1 MFMRVLTNVA
11 RVVVGILFIVSGLV
25 KANDPTGLAIKMT
38 EFFNVWQINNDS
50 FLYTYAFSFS
60 VMMILFEII
69 AGVAILLG
77 WRIKLF
83 STLTLLLIVFFTF
96 LTAYAYFTGKP
107 ATCGCFGDCI
117 PLTSKQSFNKDLVLL
132 VLSLLI
138 FAYSYYIKPL
148 LSNKISALI
157 LIVATILT
165 GWFMFYV
172 KRHLPVKDCLAFPV
186 GTNLRLAKYGSEED
200 AKLKQD
206 FGKNIFYVYAKKTD
220 TLRVSQTDLVDPTK
234 NYGSLEDS
242 GFNYIRLDTIIPK
255 QKGIAVAANDLNA
268 NLRLSFRL
276 ADADGIEITDKILK
290 TVDRHFLL
298 YIKKVEQTGCTG
310 NAINAA
316 LEVSKTH
323 EVYTVTQ
330 NAWDIVKL
338 KLPRIMPLQT
348 NDDVPIKAIARSN
361 ATLLVIENG
370 VIKAKYGCADVKE
383 GFNKWLQNK

>member
-1 MFMRVLTNVA
+1 MFMRVLTNIA
-11 RVVVGILFIVSGLV
+11 RVIVGLLFIVSGLV

-38 EFFNVWQINNDS
+38 EFFNVWQISNTS
-50 FLYTYAFSFS
+50 FLFTYAFSLS
-60 VMMILFEII
+60 VIMILFEVL

-83 STLTLLLIVFFTF
+83 STLTLLLIIFFTF
-96 LTAYAYFTGKP
+96 LTAYAYFTGEPK
-107 ATCGCFGDCI
+107 TCGCFGDCI
-117 PLTSKQSFNKDLVLL
+117 PLSSKQSFTKDLVLL
-132 VLSLLI
+132 ALTLLI
-138 FAYSYYIKPL
+138 FTYSYYIKPL
-148 LSNKISALI
+148 LNSKISAII
-157 LIVATILT
+157 LLVAAILT
-165 GWFMFYV
+165 GWFMYYV
-172 KRHLPVKDCLAFPV
+172 KKHLPVKDCLAFPV

-200 AKLKQD
+200 AKLKKD
-206 FGKNIFYVYAKKTD
+206 FGKNVFYVYAKKTD
-220 TLRVSQTDLVDPTK
+220 TLRVSLIDMVDPTK

-242 GFNYIRLDTIIPK
+242 GFTYLYTDTILPK
-255 QKGIAVAANDLNA
+255 QKGSPIVANDLNA

-276 ADADGIEITDKILK
+276 ADADGVEVTDKILK

-298 YIKKVEQTGCTG
+298 YIKKVDQTGCTG
-310 NAINAA
+310 NAIKAA

-361 ATLLVIENG
+361 ATLLIIEDG

-383 GFNKWLQNK
+383 GFNKWLLNK